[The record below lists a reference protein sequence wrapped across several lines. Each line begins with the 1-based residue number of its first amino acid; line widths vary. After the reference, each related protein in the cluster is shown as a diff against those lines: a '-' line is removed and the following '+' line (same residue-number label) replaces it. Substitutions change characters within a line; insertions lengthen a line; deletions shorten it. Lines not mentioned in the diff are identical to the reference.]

1 MESESGLM
9 KPLIKPRA
17 GKTNVNERRVVIWG
31 KVEGQM
37 RKQEKWC
44 IRQIKEV
51 VVVVEEEKKK
61 NSLKEGEDERSEE

>member
-1 MESESGLM
+1 
-9 KPLIKPRA
+9 
-17 GKTNVNERRVVIWG
+17 
-31 KVEGQM
+31 M